1 MSKIILEQKVINGFP
16 LQRVEFE
23 YDEGANIY
31 DTIDC
36 VIKPLLIAAGFSA
49 SLVDEALGL
58 DDESGEDCKYDT
70 DEI

>member
-1 MSKIILEQKVINGFP
+1 MNKIILEQNSSSMCP
-16 LQRVEFE
+16 LERVEFV
-23 YDEGANIY
+23 YNDEATIY